1 LPNVIVSLIH
11 MLNYLVF
18 LNWTIHINL
27 IFILI
32 LQYKID
38 DIMKYRW
45 MEFIHPI
52 FQIEN
57 DLKL

>member
-1 LPNVIVSLIH
+1 

>member
-1 LPNVIVSLIH
+1 MS
-11 MLNYLVF
+11 NYPPF

-32 LQYKID
+32 LQYEID
-38 DIMKYRW
+38 DVMKYHW

-52 FQIEN
+52 VQIEN